1 MLTEVPLAVMI
12 RQLGHAWEQKSAHNF
27 SVRGKNAG
35 ERNGF
40 GGRIRSGVYGRV
52 KSETPRLQGT
62 EPPHP
67 DLLLSPVHY
76 SLVYLPSL
84 EE

>member
-1 MLTEVPLAVMI
+1 MDLVAGSEVGFTDVPFP
-12 RQLGHAWEQKSAHNF
+12 RKAWGLDWNW
-27 SVRGKNAG
+27 SV
-35 ERNGF
+35 F
-40 GGRIRSGVYGRV
+40 RV